1 MKMNPEQI
9 NKISK
14 IVGEE
19 MVNEQDNKLI
29 DDLQDR
35 FQKLKLNLQTRKR
48 IAKSLSI
55 DEKKAMNWKT
65 VGDVFSFID
74 TSDLAQH
81 HPEEASRL
89 LKIIAG
95 IVGVAFPVTLPVTGA
110 ILVLP
115 PMVAAKLVEYLGKP
129 TPEHVVHKLA
139 DYQAEKFRLALE
151 EGEPGDDVTEYIDVE
166 EITEDETD
174 YTIPESEET
183 AETEQIE
190 EEEETSEPEEE
201 IQLKPDDNEV
211 IDSIEMLYTLCQRGI
226 ITEEDF
232 NTKKD
237 ELLKKLS

>member
-29 DDLQDR
+29 DDLRDR
-35 FQKLKLNLQTRKR
+35 FQRLKLNLQTRKR

-139 DYQAEKFRLALE
+139 DYQAEKLRLALE

-183 AETEQIE
+183 AETEQI

-237 ELLKKLS
+237 ELLKKLG

>member
-29 DDLQDR
+29 DDLRDR

-139 DYQAEKFRLALE
+139 DYQAEKLRLALE

-183 AETEQIE
+183 AETEQI

-237 ELLKKLS
+237 ELLKKLG